1 MRFFTLKP
9 GSEVKLSLEIVL
21 VLVVVLEHPAFAPR
35 RRLTLSQLFWAVG
48 SFDQT
53 ARFPRTK
60 NDDE

>member
-1 MRFFTLKP
+1 MPVF
-9 GSEVKLSLEIVL
+9 EVRPNVAFALN
-21 VLVVVLEHPAFAPR
+21 PAFAPR

-60 NDDE
+60 DDDE